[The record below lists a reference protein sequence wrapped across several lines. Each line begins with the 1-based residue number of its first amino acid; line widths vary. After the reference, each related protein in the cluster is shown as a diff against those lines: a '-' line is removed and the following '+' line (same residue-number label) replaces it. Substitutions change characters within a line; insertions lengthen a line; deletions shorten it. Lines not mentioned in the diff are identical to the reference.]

1 MIKILRAYG
10 IPNELVEV
18 IDDMYQDTT
27 AKVLSPDGETK
38 PFKILSGVL
47 QGDTLAPYLFIIVLD
62 YALRKAIDGREE
74 ELSFCLKK
82 HQSRRVGPE
91 VLTDLDFA
99 DDIALMSEQIHQAQN
114 LLNNVEVQCGKIG
127 LKINAKKTKSIVF
140 NHQLPVTL
148 HTLDGSELEIV
159 QDFKYLGSL
168 TQSTEADIMSR
179 KAAAWKACNKLK
191 NIWKAPLGRSFKL
204 RLFLAVVESVLLYG
218 SEAWTLTETQEK
230 QLDGCYTCL
239 LCTALNVNWEQHM
252 TNEELYGSLPRLST
266 KLAGRRLQFAGH
278 CFRQKEGVSK
288 LVLWKPTHGHK
299 SRGRPA
305 TTYIDQLTWDS
316 GLIEAELP
324 TMMSQRDTWQGV
336 IG

>member
-1 MIKILRAYG
+1 M
-10 IPNELVEV
+10 
-18 IDDMYQDTT
+18 
-27 AKVLSPDGETK
+27 
-38 PFKILSGVL
+38 
-47 QGDTLAPYLFIIVLD
+47 
-62 YALRKAIDGREE
+62 
-74 ELSFCLKK
+74 
-82 HQSRRVGPE
+82 
-91 VLTDLDFA
+91 
-99 DDIALMSEQIHQAQN
+99 
-114 LLNNVEVQCGKIG
+114 
-127 LKINAKKTKSIVF
+127 VF

-148 HTLDGSELEIV
+148 HTLDGSKLEIV

-168 TQSTEADIMSR
+168 TQSTEANIMSR

-204 RLFLAVVESVLLYG
+204 RLFLAVLESVLLYG
-218 SEAWTLTETQEK
+218 SEAWTLTKTQEK
-230 QLDGCYTCL
+230 QLDSCYTCL
-239 LCTALNVNWEQHM
+239 LHTALNVNWEQHM

-278 CFRQKEGVSK
+278 CFRQKEEGVSK

-305 TTYIDQLTWDS
+305 TTYLDQLTRDL

-324 TMMSQRDTWQGV
+324 TMMSQRDTWQGI